1 MLPKQPVNRTKLH
14 PHGVKPPAKHT
25 KIEEVHISST
35 NTTDLKELKDQANI
49 DYDHVNIQHNPS
61 IASLYEDTLVYES
74 GSAITSTGALAT
86 SSGIKTG
93 RSPEGTIAIGILN

>member
-1 MLPKQPVNRTKLH
+1 MIAKQPVNQTKLH
-14 PHGVKPPAKHT
+14 PHGVKPPIKHT
-25 KIEEVHISST
+25 KIEEVLYAFRRQS
-35 NTTDLKELKDQANI
+35 TDLKDLKDQANI

-93 RSPEGTIAIGILN
+93 RSPEGI